1 MKKLIA
7 FVIIYLI
14 SSLSLALGKPE
25 IQFSAQNFLDKTLLS
40 NNFQHNNFDIKSIET
55 STDFKFPV
63 YIVHLYPQ
71 GFLLFVEGQ
80 NLDKPVA
87 YSVNSNWDPDSNNP
101 FISFLKNDLQYFN
114 SYSNQFSIS
123 TLLENNN
130 HVNDLESWPPVGST
144 STGGWMET
152 TWHQKNPYNQFCPM
166 DTFTN
171 KRSITGCVA
180 TAMAQIVQYH
190 RFIGDFQ
197 LSPNDRYITGYR
209 KMRID
214 QDSEVLDFKDFSTL
228 NTFLIDIHS
237 CYESGTDLTTDQI
250 AALNFVCGILVK
262 MDFTS
267 DVSGAALA
275 DVDSV
280 LTFKFGYSSANFSS
294 YSDVRFYD
302 QLIEHMMNALPVP
315 ISLGAHIAVVDG
327 YNTDGFFHM
336 NFGWGSGT
344 PAQIQECWYL
354 LPEGMPY
361 QYDKIYSAVFNIK
374 PSFAVNST
382 LSVSD
387 SLLYFDSTLLN
398 TESKIMNF
406 NIINS
411 GDEAVKIDK
420 ITVSDYFQISL
431 DAKTFSS
438 QISEFSIPPLH
449 NIELNVRCIP
459 DSFGLFEGKI
469 EILSTENNL
478 KRYKTVDLACYG
490 VPDNRN
496 VIFAGN
502 INGVWEKD
510 SHQYI
515 IGDLDII
522 TGDSLIIEPGVKVEF
537 QGPYNI
543 NVGSNAKL
551 IARGAALDTI
561 KFFSENVQIGWK
573 GINLLSSADDDSFFY
588 CDFQFSKNTGENGGA
603 FQLDSTD
610 AFFSNC
616 NFKNN
621 TAENG
626 GAVYCS
632 YSKPEFYQCSFIN
645 NTARLGGALY
655 SVVSNIKIQQTLICN
670 NSVTINGGGI
680 FSYDSDLSLI
690 NVTISHNNAIQRGG
704 GLTIDGGE
712 KIFINNTI
720 LYSNNASNL
729 GHNLYLLDNHWNST
743 VIEFA
748 FCNIDRHSESSFYD
762 FTYSN
767 NMIMKWNYGN
777 IDVDPLFV
785 NPDNHDYHLQP
796 ISKCIDAGNP
806 SIDVGFEPFPHGYC
820 TNLGAYGRTDQA
832 ATTDSP
838 RLAVDPF
845 PILFDNVNVDSL
857 NSLKVYL
864 KNGCNE
870 NLVINNISNNNTDIY
885 SLSLPQEYNDNGKLT
900 IQSGS
905 IDSLILILDLSDS
918 TLTSVDDSVFVQLEN
933 APDISIPVI
942 CNSFL
947 ATTIDS
953 GDVSGVWTLE
963 NSPYII
969 NDYIFVKQNDSL
981 KIEPGVTVYFSSN
994 ASLNVFENSK
1004 LIANGTTGLPITF
1017 TAIDSSLGWDGFA
1030 FRNSGNDDSLTFC
1043 NISNIRWDYTGH
1055 SMLYFKYGAIS
1066 FRNSK
1071 PFISHCN
1078 FFKINS
1084 DYLGVFYNNQDS
1096 LSLNYCSIYENFS
1109 TGQLF
1114 DNKYSQLICNHVLIY
1129 KNSVQTVFYN
1139 HTGDLLLN
1147 NCVISN
1153 NIGEGAYNDFSQT
1166 LNYNSIDIKNSIIWN
1181 NFELPIINPG
1191 NRDTVLV
1198 EYSCVD
1204 TSFSEWILIPV
1215 QYQPK
1220 SRNIVWGKGNVF
1232 TNPLFVDSEY
1242 NDFRLMPDS
1251 PCIDGGDPADNHGNE
1266 PFPHG
1271 YRINMG
1277 FWGGTEYAIKTQ
1289 GPLLTAAPDPIH
1301 FNRVDPSC
1309 EHQKNLYLKN
1319 GSEYDIQITDLA
1331 LLDTTF
1337 FQLTD
1342 DLGSSDFST
1351 NFTLHSGDIDSFSIL
1366 FNSMDESEF
1375 SCSSEIYLSSV
1386 ECGNDTIDLL
1396 AETLIGSKIS
1406 NKYVSGIWTQENS
1419 PYNILTDIEIPD
1431 SLKLVIEPGVIIK
1444 FLGPISLIINK
1455 DSQFLAKGKPDN
1467 NIIFLQTD
1475 SLIQKNCFKF
1485 LNSGVDDTLEYCTFK
1500 NFAYNAPQ
1508 YNALFYL
1515 YQTGAVF
1522 KNVDFYNNYSNTSTG
1537 LICCDKSDAIFLNC
1551 KFIDNK
1557 SELKGIIYANS
1568 ANILLKNTLFNNNYS
1583 YETGGVAYSNNSN
1596 FDFINCT
1603 IYKNGAKGLGG
1614 VVHCNLKNSLNFQN
1628 SIIWG
1633 NFAAKGSFIYSN
1645 ATTEI
1650 NTNFCCIDS
1659 SAKLVDAIGSS
1670 LGQLNWGEGNIYGDP
1685 LFTNTEN
1692 NDFTLS
1698 ENSPC
1703 IDVGDPDLLSN
1714 DIEDPST
1721 PGMALKPAM
1730 GTIRNDMGMYGG
1742 DPKAYIATGVDKD
1755 VSSVPEKF
1763 ALMQNYPNPFNGHTV
1778 IEFHLPKSVNLRVEI
1793 FNTLGQKVT
1802 TLADTRY
1809 DIGKHKLIWDGSN
1822 DNGVMVS
1829 SGIYLYRVVL
1839 DDSQSI
1845 IKRLVFLK

>member
-7 FVIIYLI
+7 FVIIYFV

-25 IQFSAQNFLDKTLLS
+25 IQNIAQNFLDNSFIHKSLDQTHINIS
-40 NNFQHNNFDIKSIET
+40 SIET
-55 STDFKFPV
+55 LTDFTVPV
-63 YIVHLYPQ
+63 YIVHLSPQ
-71 GFLLFVEGQ
+71 GFLVFVDNQHLER
-80 NLDKPVA
+80 PVA
-87 YSVNSNWDPDSNNP
+87 YSVNSNWEPDSQNP
-101 FISFLKNDLQYFN
+101 FRAFLKNDLQYFYTTN
-114 SYSNQFSIS
+114 LNPVETSPD
-123 TLLENNN
+123 NNN
-130 HVNDLESWPPVGST
+130 HVNDLESWPPLGST
-144 STGGWMET
+144 STGGWIET
-152 TWHQKNPYNQFCPM
+152 TWHQKNPYNQFCPI
-166 DTFTN
+166 DTYTN

-197 LSPNDRYITGYR
+197 FSQVDRYITGYR

-214 QDSEVLDFKDFSTL
+214 QDSEILDFKGFSTL
-228 NTFLIDIHS
+228 NTFLNEIQS
-237 CYESGTDLTTDQI
+237 CYETGVDLTSDQI
-250 AALNFVCGILVK
+250 AALNFVCGILVH

-275 DVDSV
+275 DVDSA
-280 LTFKFGYSSANFSS
+280 LINKFDYSSAIFSR

-344 PAQIQECWYL
+344 PTQIQQCWYL
-354 LPEGMPY
+354 LPDGMPY

-374 PSFAVNST
+374 PSFAANST

-387 SLLYFDSTLLN
+387 SLLYFDTTLLN
-398 TESKIMNF
+398 TESNVMNF

-411 GDEAVKIDK
+411 GDEIVKIDK
-420 ITVSDYFQISL
+420 ITSSDYFQISL
-431 DAKTFSS
+431 DSNTFSTL
-438 QISEFSIPPLH
+438 ISEFSIPPLQ
-449 NIELNVRCIP
+449 NIELYVRCIP
-459 DSFGLFEGKI
+459 DSFGIFEGKI
-469 EILSTENNL
+469 EILSTENSLN
-478 KRYKTVDLACYG
+478 RYKTVDLACYG

-496 VIFAGN
+496 VIYTGN

-522 TGDSLIIEPGVKVEF
+522 PGDSLIIEPGVKVEF
-537 QGPYNI
+537 QGPYKI
-543 NVGSNAKL
+543 NVSSDAKI
-551 IARGAALDTI
+551 IARGTEFDPI
-561 KFFSENVQIGWK
+561 NFFSENEQIGWK
-573 GINLLSSADDDSFFY
+573 GINLLSSADDDSFSF
-588 CDFQFSKNTGENGGA
+588 CDFQFSKNKDDNGGA
-603 FQLDSTD
+603 VYLDSSNT
-610 AFFSNC
+610 FFSNC
-616 NFKNN
+616 NFSNN

-626 GAVYCS
+626 GAFYCS

-645 NTARLGGALY
+645 NTAKLGGAIY
-655 SVVSNIKIQQTLICN
+655 SEFSNINIHQTLICD

-680 FSYDSDLSLI
+680 FSYESDLSLV
-690 NVTISHNNAIQRGG
+690 NVTISHNNAGQRGG

-720 LYSNNASNL
+720 LFSNNASDL

-743 VIEFA
+743 VIEFG
-748 FCNIDRHSESSFYD
+748 FSNIDRHSESSFYEY
-762 FTYSN
+762 TYYN
-767 NMIMKWNYGN
+767 NIIIKWNYGN
-777 IDVDPLFV
+777 IDVEPLFV
-785 NPDNHDYHLQP
+785 DPENYNFHLQS
-796 ISKCIDAGNP
+796 ISQCIDAGDP
-806 SIDVGFEPFPHGYC
+806 SIDVGEEPFPHGYC
-820 TNLGAYGRTDQA
+820 TNLGAYGGTDQA
-832 ATTDSP
+832 TTTDSP
-838 RLAVDPF
+838 RLAVNPF
-845 PILFDNVNVDSL
+845 PALFDNVKIDSL
-857 NSLKVYL
+857 NFLKVYL

-885 SLSLPQEYNDNGKLT
+885 SLSLPQEYIDNGKLI

-905 IDSLILILDLSDS
+905 IDSLILTLDLSDS
-918 TLTSVDDSVFVQLEN
+918 TLISVDDSVFIQLEN
-933 APDISIPVI
+933 APNVSVPVF

-953 GDVSGVWTLE
+953 GQVSGVWTLE

-981 KIEPGVTVYFSSN
+981 KIEPGVTVYFSSK
-994 ASLNVFENSK
+994 ASFHVLQNSK

-1017 TAIDSSLGWDGFA
+1017 TALDSSLGWNGLC
-1030 FRNSGNDDSLTFC
+1030 FRNSDCDDSLTFC
-1043 NISNIRWDYTGH
+1043 NISNIRWDYADISQFYYRH
-1055 SMLYFKYGAIS
+1055 GAMSIL
-1066 FRNSK
+1066 NSK

-1078 FFKINS
+1078 FFKNKS
-1084 DYLGVFYNNQDS
+1084 DFFGLIYIDQDS
-1096 LSLNYCSIYENFS
+1096 FSFNYCRIYDNFS
-1109 TGQLF
+1109 SSQLF
-1114 DNKYSQLICNHVLIY
+1114 TNMHSTLLFNHVLIY
-1129 KNSVQTVFYN
+1129 NNSIKMVFYDQ
-1139 HTGDLLLN
+1139 TGNFLLN
-1147 NCVISN
+1147 NCVITKN
-1153 NIGEGAYNDFSQT
+1153 FGEGSFNNSSQT
-1166 LNYNSIDIKNSIIWN
+1166 LNYNSIVIKNSIIWN
-1181 NFELPIINPG
+1181 NIELPIINPG

-1204 TSFSEWILIPV
+1204 TSFSDWILIPV
-1215 QYQPK
+1215 QYHSD

-1232 TNPLFVDSEY
+1232 TDPLFIDPEY
-1242 NDFRLMPDS
+1242 NDFRLQQAS
-1251 PCIDGGDPADNHGNE
+1251 PGIDGGDPADDHGDE

-1277 FWGGTEYAIKTQ
+1277 FWGGTDYAANTQ
-1289 GPLLTAAPDPIH
+1289 GPFLTAAPDPIH
-1301 FNRVDPSC
+1301 FNRVDPSY

-1337 FQLTD
+1337 FRLTD
-1342 DLGSSDFST
+1342 DWGSTDFST
-1351 NFTLHSGDIDSFSIL
+1351 NFTLHSGDIDSFSVI

-1386 ECGNDTIDLL
+1386 ECGNDTVDLL
-1396 AETLIGSKIS
+1396 AETLFGSKIS
-1406 NKYVSGIWTQENS
+1406 NKYVSGIWTQDNS

-1431 SLKLVIEPGVIIK
+1431 SSKLVIEPGVIVK
-1444 FLGPISLIINK
+1444 FLGPFSLTINK
-1455 DSQFLAKGKPDN
+1455 ESQLLAKGIPDN
-1467 NIIFLQTD
+1467 KIVFLQTD

-1500 NFAYNAPQ
+1500 KFAYNAPQ

-1515 YQTGAVF
+1515 YQTGTVF
-1522 KNVDFYNNYSNTSTG
+1522 KNVDFIKNYSNTSNG

-1568 ANILLKNTLFNNNYS
+1568 ANILLKNTLFNNNYC

-1603 IYKNGAKGLGG
+1603 IYNNGAKGLGG

-1628 SIIWG
+1628 SIIW
-1633 NFAAKGSFIYSN
+1633 NNYASKGSFVYSN
-1645 ATTEI
+1645 ATTEL

-1659 SAKLVDAIGSS
+1659 SAKLVDAIGSNW
-1670 LGQLNWGEGNIYGDP
+1670 GQLNWGEGNIYCDP
-1685 LFTNTEN
+1685 LFTNAEN
-1692 NDFTLS
+1692 NDFVLS
-1698 ENSPC
+1698 NTSPC
-1703 IDVGDPDLLSN
+1703 IDAGDPDLLSN
-1714 DIEDPST
+1714 DLEDPST
-1721 PGMALKPAM
+1721 DGMALWPAM
-1730 GTIRNDMGMYGG
+1730 GTIRNDIGMYGG
-1742 DPKAYIATGVDKD
+1742 NPKAYIATDISID
-1755 VSSVPEKF
+1755 DFSVPVKF
-1763 ALMQNYPNPFNGHTV
+1763 VLMQNYPNPFNGHTV
-1778 IEFHLPKSVNLRVEI
+1778 IEFHLPKSGDLRIEI

-1809 DIGKHKLIWDGSN
+1809 DIGIHKLTWDGTN

-1839 DDSQSI
+1839 DDNQSI